1 MVRKI
6 KSRILITG
14 WLNVPTGINMGVCKV
29 TRKAAVLSCMNA
41 NSVMAGRKVITTFS
55 CIKPDSATK
64 AKNAN
69 INTLTALSGILSK
82 IRNKK

>member
-29 TRKAAVLSCMNA
+29 TRKAAVLS
-41 NSVMAGRKVITTFS
+41 
-55 CIKPDSATK
+55 
-64 AKNAN
+64 
-69 INTLTALSGILSK
+69 
-82 IRNKK
+82 

>member
-1 MVRKI
+1 
-6 KSRILITG
+6 
-14 WLNVPTGINMGVCKV
+14 
-29 TRKAAVLSCMNA
+29 MNA

-69 INTLTALSGILSK
+69 TNTLTVLSGILSK